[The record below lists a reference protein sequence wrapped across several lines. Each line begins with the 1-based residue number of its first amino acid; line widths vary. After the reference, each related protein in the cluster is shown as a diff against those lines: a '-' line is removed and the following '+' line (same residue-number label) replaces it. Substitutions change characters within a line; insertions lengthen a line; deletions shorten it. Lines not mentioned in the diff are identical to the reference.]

1 MRISLRT
8 VPITVDVTSGRAE
21 VEVTGIDA
29 TYQLMNL
36 AGKPV
41 ASGQTFSRVTSDVP
55 GQQQRFA
62 RVRAQR
68 DAEERAARVIAD
80 HIRLRLASIVVAGS

>member
-1 MRISLRT
+1 MT
-8 VPITVDVTSGRAE
+8 VPDGKRV
-21 VEVTGIDA
+21 A
-29 TYQLMNL
+29 T
-36 AGKPV
+36 
-41 ASGQTFSRVTSDVP
+41 GQTFARVTSDVP

-80 HIRLRLASIVVAGS
+80 HIRLRLASVVVAGGDPIVDAPPSRSRR

>member
-1 MRISLRT
+1 M
-8 VPITVDVTSGRAE
+8 
-21 VEVTGIDA
+21 
-29 TYQLMNL
+29 
-36 AGKPV
+36 
-41 ASGQTFSRVTSDVP
+41 TSDVP

>member
-1 MRISLRT
+1 MSLRT

-29 TYQLMNL
+29 AYQLMSMTT
-36 AGKPV
+36 GKPV
-41 ASGQTFSRVTSDVP
+41 ASGQTFARVTSDVP

-80 HIRLRLASIVVAGS
+80 HIRLRLASVVVAGS